1 MDLEEHDSS
10 CFSSM
15 KGKEKELVA
24 ARQELD
30 RTERRLESGN
40 EAESYSLEQIK
51 RGRDRDRERIRMLE
65 EEIER
70 LKQEVGDAV
79 LFIYSLF

>member
-1 MDLEEHDSS
+1 
-10 CFSSM
+10 M

-24 ARQELD
+24 TRQELD

-40 EAESYSLEQIK
+40 DAEFHSLEEIK
-51 RGRDRDRERIRMLE
+51 RGRDRDKEKIGALE

-70 LKQEVGDAV
+70 LKQEVGEV
-79 LFIYSLF
+79 VFFVFYVVSEMLHS